1 MNVSPTY
8 KNRKVNGNRKSF
20 KKRFLRQIHLE
31 QLERR
36 ELMAADVAPFHNFIY
51 PHDVDGD
58 FQLSPLDALVVINE
72 LNASGPG
79 SLAGKPEPENFNWN
93 IDVDGDNS
101 LSPLDALAVINRLNS
116 GEGELPPVVGVKY
129 EFYKVNSDGS
139 IGDLIPDSDTSTSEP
154 DAVIGTGERIIIRTR
169 MKDLRNGGTTG
180 TPVGIFSAY
189 HDLNFANADNSSA
202 EKLQFQW
209 GEFNRLT
216 INPAVT
222 GGSFT
227 LRFGERTTSP
237 IAPLFFEG
245 TTFIDPTAT
254 LGVIKTRLEGIFG
267 VGNIKV
273 SFADPSSDS
282 NPDYAINFIGTEAR
296 KDISPE
302 GVIFQNNLTSS
313 VQPSLNFV
321 PLQSPSPVLD
331 AVTRAGLNHDIDN
344 GSRSTPTGPV
354 QNPRFTSGRSG
365 ALLDVDPNT
374 PAKRTINRMGG
385 FVDKTSKQPINVATA
400 FQGVVDA
407 LFVGAQA
414 GLINLNGTITPL
426 PTGNTGGNN
435 LGIALIGNAGDRA
448 AYLTADQV
456 VLPTGKINIVDR
468 LTAVN
473 DTIPPLL
480 EDVAPQTLNV
490 GNNDSERF
498 GNPFGI
504 IRFTQPTGG
513 AGSVT
518 LGTGTNPKNVV
529 FTPTKDF
536 FGSSTFTYT
545 IKSSLGDEATATV
558 FLTITPV
565 NDPPTI
571 IPGGLAYNATED
583 QTSPLVVTPSQ
594 VFSPGPQNEIDLPQS
609 QVVSFASVTPI
620 PASQGTVSLNNGNL
634 EFLPA
639 PDFFGT
645 VNVVV
650 QGSDG
655 QSANSTATAT
665 LTITVAGVNDAPVAV
680 GNGNFSTNEEQS
692 LTITPAQLFT
702 AGPANETP
710 PQVVTLSIVTGP
722 TSAQGVAS
730 LVNGS
735 LRFDPV
741 KDFFGPLT
749 MVVRGTDNGTNPNNL
764 STDRTITVTVNNVND
779 NPIAIDDPAFTV
791 IALGDPNTLDVLAND
806 LPGPGG
812 EPGTISIVSVTPVTP
827 STSGTV
833 VVAADGKSLVFTPS
847 TSPSVFGTTATFNYS
862 INDNAQP
869 PLSASAKVTVTILPP
884 ASPFAVDDDYRGN
897 TSLRMREG
905 TSATFDV
912 LANDFSRVPA
922 TKVLTPSTT
931 PPQPTIIS
939 GVPGSIAIEGGLIR
953 YTPDAHRNGEVV
965 FTYAMDDD
973 DDIVE
978 DNERR
983 LATATILVRE
993 VNDPPVAR
1001 DDVNVGDGTEDTVK
1015 VILGSTITNGLSRGP
1030 FENDQTLTVISAIVR
1045 SGGGRAD
1052 LSNGNITYTPAD
1064 NYFGPVVIEYT
1075 VQDNGT
1081 TEGAPDPKSSTANLS
1096 FNLVPVNDPPEA
1108 NPAIQ
1113 TVAEN
1118 TPFAPSSLTIEI
1130 EDLIENDNAGP
1141 DNVGV
1146 PPQNQMV
1153 SFVPLTGTITTAK
1166 GGSVTQVG
1174 NNLVYTPA
1182 LSFNSADN
1190 RGPDTFTYQITD
1202 SQSANQF
1209 ATGTV
1214 TINVTEVNDPP
1225 ETKTEPAKRIKVQ
1238 VFAGVTTPI
1247 DLTNA
1252 LSSTN
1257 WSRGA
1262 ANEVNQTLL
1271 LKDKVSDPDV
1281 GSVSQFGTTGFVYFA
1296 PLNTDALTSF
1306 TFTVMDDGATA
1317 GIGSDP
1323 KSAEAIIE
1331 IQVLPF
1337 QPSSFKGTVFLDD
1350 DADGVQDRV
1359 ANVPIEAPVGGVEVT
1374 LSYKDP
1380 LDPNR
1385 TISITEMTAADGSY
1399 DFELLPPATYT
1410 ITYSVP
1416 QHMVN
1421 GVSTVQTHTVKVDP
1435 PGDVNLTFD
1444 FAVQGIRSEY
1454 VTYLEF
1460 LSSSFNQNNPSRRR
1474 GMHAAINAQGA
1485 TDWVTYYGTP
1495 TNAAFYE
1502 VVLSSDKTKAYLT
1515 EVSAGKRIRTAELGR
1530 RDFFRMATDDGGQ
1543 MVRILK
1549 DPSEITGWMDV
1560 NLASSAISAP
1570 GYLDSVDD
1578 FFSQEDW
1585 N

>member
-8 KNRKVNGNRKSF
+8 KNRKVNGNRKNF
-20 KKRFLRQIHLE
+20 RQRFLRQIHLE

-36 ELMAADVAPFHNFIY
+36 ELMAADVAPFQNPIH
-51 PHDVDGD
+51 PLDVDGD
-58 FQLSPLDALVVINE
+58 FRVSPLDALVVINA
-72 LNASGPG
+72 LNANGPG
-79 SLAGKPEPENFNWN
+79 SLAGSPASEEFNWN
-93 IDVDGDNS
+93 IDVDGDNA
-101 LSPLDALAVINRLNS
+101 LSPLDALSVINRLNS
-116 GEGELPPVVGVKY
+116 GEGELPPTVGVKY
-129 EFYKVNSDGS
+129 EFYKVNADGTP
-139 IGDLIPDSDTSTSEP
+139 GALIADADTTTPDIP
-154 DAVIGTGERIIIRTR
+154 DAVIGTGERIIVRTT
-169 MKDLRNGGTTG
+169 MTDLRRPLTHQSNPKG
-180 TPVGIFSAY
+180 VFSAY
-189 HDLNFANADNSSA
+189 HDLNFTNADNTSA
-202 EKLQFQW
+202 EKLQLQW
-209 GEFNRLT
+209 GESNRLT
-216 INPAVT
+216 LNPNVV

-227 LRFGERTTSP
+227 LRYGTKVTSA
-237 IAPLFFEG
+237 IAPVFDNFGILD
-245 TTFIDPTAT
+245 TVAT
-254 LGVIKTRLEGIFG
+254 RAVIQTRLEGIFG
-267 VGNIKV
+267 AGNVRV
-273 SFADPSSDS
+273 SFAEAPSNSK
-282 NPDYAINFIGTEAR
+282 PDYAISFIGTEAR
-296 KDISPE
+296 KDITPE
-302 GVIFQNNLTSS
+302 GVVDQNNLISS
-313 VQPSLNFV
+313 VEPKVTLTPLANPMPSN
-321 PLQSPSPVLD
+321 D
-331 AVTRAGLNHDIDN
+331 AVARAALNHDINNGTFDN
-344 GSRSTPTGPV
+344 GAGPSPIV
-354 QNPRFTSGRSG
+354 RYTNGQAGS
-365 ALLDVDPNT
+365 LDVDPNN
-374 PAKRTINRMGG
+374 PAKRTLRRLGG
-385 FVDKTSKQPINVATA
+385 FANQTSEQNPQVATR
-400 FQGVVDA
+400 FLGIVDT

-414 GLINLNGTITPL
+414 GLVNLNGTITPL
-426 PTGNTGGNN
+426 PVGGGGGDN
-435 LGIALIGNAGDRA
+435 LGIAVFGARA
-448 AYLTADQV
+448 VYLTADQV
-456 VLPTGKINIVDR
+456 VLPSGTINILDR

-504 IRFTQPTGG
+504 VRFTQPTGG

-518 LGTGTNPKNVV
+518 LGSGTNPKNVV

-558 FLTITPV
+558 SLTITPV

-571 IPGGLAYNATED
+571 ISSGLAYNATED

-594 VFSPGPQNEIDLPQS
+594 VFSPGPQNEIDPPQS

-650 QGSDG
+650 QGTDG
-655 QSANSTATAT
+655 QSQNATTTAT

-692 LTITPAQLFT
+692 LTLTPAQLFT

-722 TSAQGVAS
+722 SVAQGVAS
-730 LVNGS
+730 IAGGS
-735 LRFDPV
+735 LKFDPA
-741 KDFFGPLT
+741 KDFFGPVT

-764 STDRTITVTVNNVND
+764 FTDRTITVTVNNVND

-905 TSATFDV
+905 ASATFDV

-922 TKVLTPSTT
+922 TKVLTIGTT

-973 DDIVE
+973 DDIAE

-1001 DDVNVGDGTEDTVK
+1001 DDVNVGGGTEDTVK

-1030 FENDQTLTVISAIVR
+1030 FEDDQTLTVISAIVR

-1108 NPAIQ
+1108 NPDPIQ

-1153 SFVPLTGTITTAK
+1153 SFVPLTGTITTAN

-1281 GSVSQFGTTGFVYFA
+1281 GTVSQFGTTGFVYFA

-1323 KSAEAIIE
+1323 KSSEGIIE

-1350 DADGVQDRV
+1350 DADGVQDHV
-1359 ANVPIEAPVGGVEVT
+1359 SNVPIEAPVGGVEVT

-1380 LDPNR
+1380 LNPNR

-1421 GVSTVQTHTVKVDP
+1421 GVSTVQTHTIKVDP
-1435 PGDVNLTFD
+1435 PGNINERFD